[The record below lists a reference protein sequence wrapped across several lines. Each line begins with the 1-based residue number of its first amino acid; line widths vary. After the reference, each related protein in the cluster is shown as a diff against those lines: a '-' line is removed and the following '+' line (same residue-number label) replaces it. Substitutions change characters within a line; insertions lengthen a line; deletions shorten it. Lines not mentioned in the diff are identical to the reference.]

1 MLFDFRFPIHCTII
15 LNDNRSCFWSRNRQI
30 NPHKKYAESWGQSRC
45 IIHKLNVNYSHKLGC
60 EICDLDH
67 FGTSSLVFRRLQLKF
82 RSFRHFYIFL
92 SLFDISIFILS
103 LFDISISFFGVREPA
118 RLLSNRW
125 PSAEPRRSFW
135 CQFRC
140 TPEASPWLSRPEKD
154 WTFGRLSLYVE
165 SFVYLDLR
173 LVQMWRHLVGIFP
186 LRNCAMSKTKQK
198 LLLPGS

>member
-82 RSFRHFYIFL
+82 RSFRHFYIF
-92 SLFDISIFILS
+92 FK
-103 LFDISISFFGVREPA
+103 
-118 RLLSNRW
+118 
-125 PSAEPRRSFW
+125 SFW
-135 CQFRC
+135 HFYIYFKSFWHFYLIFRC
-140 TPEASPWLSRPEKD
+140 SWTGEAPVQ
-154 WTFGRLSLYVE
+154 SLAV
-165 SFVYLDLR
+165 S
-173 LVQMWRHLVGIFP
+173 W
-186 LRNCAMSKTKQK
+186 AS
-198 LLLPGS
+198 